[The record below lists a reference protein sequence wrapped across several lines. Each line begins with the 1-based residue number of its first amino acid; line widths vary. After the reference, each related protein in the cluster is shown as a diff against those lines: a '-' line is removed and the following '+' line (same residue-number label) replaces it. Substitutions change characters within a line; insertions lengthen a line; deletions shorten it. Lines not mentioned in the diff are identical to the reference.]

1 LKFKKLVHNKKNSLR
16 KKKYPLLHPVK
27 YLVRRSR
34 VWSPPGFQ
42 GMTVYAVIKYFLKD
56 FNLPNFTE
64 KASAISYNFIMSVPT
79 SCLFLFTLAPNLP
92 FVSKIALKIQ
102 LQGLIHDIIPSTSY
116 NKGLIQFVDSFI
128 NGSKIGMLSF
138 TFVLSLFFASG
149 AVMGLMRSFN
159 KNHVGFQKMRGLKTR
174 LEAIKLTMMLFGL
187 LLACII
193 LLLLQRNIL
202 DWIGIKD
209 FHIKNLIFYGKW
221 LFIIGLIFYSYA
233 FIYRYAPSTTRRWN
247 LVSPGAV
254 IATFLSILVTIG
266 FTTFVNN
273 FGRYNILYGSI
284 GTIMVIMIMIFLNS
298 LVILIG
304 FEINLSINT
313 LKTHAEEEQMGKET
327 KLWVKK

>member
-1 LKFKKLVHNKKNSLR
+1 
-16 KKKYPLLHPVK
+16 
-27 YLVRRSR
+27 
-34 VWSPPGFQ
+34 
-42 GMTVYAVIKYFLKD
+42 MTVFQVMKHFLKD
-56 FNLPNFTE
+56 FNLPSFTE

-79 SCLFLFTLAPNLP
+79 SCLFLFTLTPNLP
-92 FVSKIALKIQ
+92 FISKKGLKTQ
-102 LQGLIHDIIPSTSY
+102 LHGLIHDIIPSATY

-159 KNHVGFQKMRGLKTR
+159 KNHVGFQKIKGLKKR
-174 LEAIKLTMMLFGL
+174 WEAIKLTVMLFGL
-187 LLACII
+187 ILVCLV

-209 FHIKNLIFYGKW
+209 FHLRNLIFYGKW
-221 LFIIGLIFYSYA
+221 ILIIGLIFYSYA
-233 FIYRYAPSTTRRWN
+233 FIYRYAPSTTRRWK

-254 IATFLSILVTIG
+254 VATFLSILVTIG
-266 FTTFVNN
+266 FTAFVNN

-298 LVILIG
+298 MVILLG

-313 LKTHAEEEQMGKET
+313 LKTHWEEEQGKRK
-327 KLWVKK
+327 KLTLK

>member
-1 LKFKKLVHNKKNSLR
+1 MQKKKNLFLQL
-16 KKKYPLLHPVK
+16 KKSVVK
-27 YLVRRSR
+27 KSK

-42 GMTVYAVIKYFLKD
+42 GMTVYMVLKHFLKD
-56 FNLPNFTE
+56 FTLPSFTE

-79 SCLFLFTLAPNLP
+79 SCLFLFTLTPNLP
-92 FVSKIALKIQ
+92 FISKKALKIQ
-102 LQGLIHDIIPSTSY
+102 LHGLIHDIIPSTTY

-159 KNHVGFQKMRGLKTR
+159 KNHVGFQQIKGLKR
-174 LEAIKLTMMLFGL
+174 RWEAIKLTVMLFGL
-187 LLACII
+187 LLICLV

-209 FHIKNLIFYGKW
+209 FHVRNLIFYGKW
-221 LFIIGLIFYSYA
+221 ILIVGLIFYSYA

-254 IATFLSILVTIG
+254 VATFLSILVTIG
-266 FTTFVNN
+266 FTAFVNN

-298 LVILIG
+298 LVILLG
-304 FEINLSINT
+304 FELNLSINT
-313 LKTHAEEEQMGKET
+313 LKTRAEKEQGEKT
-327 KLWVKK
+327 F

>member
-1 LKFKKLVHNKKNSLR
+1 MQ
-16 KKKYPLLHPVK
+16 KKKSLLIKPVK
-27 YLVRRSR
+27 YLVKKSKI
-34 VWSPPGFQ
+34 WSPPGFQ
-42 GMTVYAVIKYFLKD
+42 GMTVYAVMKYFIKD

-92 FVSKIALKIQ
+92 FVSKKALKIQ
-102 LQGLIHDIIPSTSY
+102 LHGLIHDIIPSATY

-159 KNHVGFQKMRGLKTR
+159 KNHVGFQKMKGLKTR
-174 LEAIKLTMMLFGL
+174 WEAIKLTMMLFGL

-266 FTTFVNN
+266 FTAFVNN

-304 FEINLSINT
+304 FEVNLSINT
-313 LKTHAEEEQMGKET
+313 LKTHAEEEQGKDT

>member
-1 LKFKKLVHNKKNSLR
+1 MQKKKNLFLPLKKSLV
-16 KKKYPLLHPVK
+16 KKSKL
-27 YLVRRSR
+27 
-34 VWSPPGFQ
+34 WSPPGFQ
-42 GMTVYAVIKYFLKD
+42 GMTLYAVLKHFLKD
-56 FNLPNFTE
+56 FTLPSFTE

-79 SCLFLFTLAPNLP
+79 SCLFLFTLTPNLP
-92 FVSKIALKIQ
+92 FISKKALKIQ
-102 LQGLIHDIIPSTSY
+102 LHGLIHDIIPSTTY

-159 KNHVGFQKMRGLKTR
+159 KNHVGFQEIKGLKR
-174 LEAIKLTMMLFGL
+174 RWEAIKLTIMLFGL
-187 LLACII
+187 LLICLV

-209 FHIKNLIFYGKW
+209 FHVRNLIFYGKW
-221 LFIIGLIFYSYA
+221 ILIVGLIFYSYA

-254 IATFLSILVTIG
+254 VATFLSILVTIG
-266 FTTFVNN
+266 FTAFVNN

-298 LVILIG
+298 LVILLG
-304 FEINLSINT
+304 FELNLSINT
-313 LKTHAEEEQMGKET
+313 LKTRAEKEQGKE
-327 KLWVKK
+327 KNMLVK